1 MSAEEPLGERGVERL
16 VQCVVS
22 AVNNRALYPSA
33 HPRTIEAVDQLVNL
47 LEAVLAERKQL
58 SITMVA
64 VEDDLVVDQRPLAQ
78 GNLAVRG
85 FVHALR
91 RLGVEGLTLLR
102 GLTAEETRQFLEA
115 LAERSTAVSTDHI
128 QVGWL
133 RLAFEQDGDQDGAGA
148 AASVEDGA
156 GDTEA
161 AAAAEA
167 ARASRRSVD
176 HQTRLVNDTQQ
187 AAATYLAW
195 RRERRGGLA
204 PMERLIWSAIAAL
217 SQSAEVL
224 LPLAA
229 LRTHDE
235 LTFAHSLNVA
245 LLVLGHAR
253 ALGLRGETL
262 KDVGLGALLHD
273 VGKLALP
280 EDLLHRPGKISAAEW
295 DLVRKHC
302 EIGAGMLC
310 ELADTPPVAVLV
322 AYEHHLRFDGLPNYP
337 QPRMPRRP
345 NLASSLTAVADT
357 WDSFVG
363 RTPTPARRTAAF
375 TLLRRRAGNFLD
387 PVLVASFCQLYETPA
402 APAA

>member
-33 HPRTIEAVDQLVNL
+33 HPRTTEAVAQLVHL
-47 LEAVLAERKQL
+47 LEAVLAERKQP

-78 GNLAVRG
+78 GNLSVRG

-102 GLTAEETRQFLEA
+102 GLTAEETMQFLES
-115 LAERSTAVSTDHI
+115 LAERSAAVSTDHI

-133 RLAFEQDGDQDGAGA
+133 RLAFAEEGDEDGAGA
-148 AASVEDGA
+148 AASGEDG
-156 GDTEA
+156 GGEPE
-161 AAAAEA
+161 AAEA
-167 ARASRRSVD
+167 ARAGRRGVD
-176 HQTRLVNDTQQ
+176 HQTRLVNDSQQ
-187 AAATYLAW
+187 AASTYLAW

-204 PMERLIWSAIAAL
+204 SMERLIWSAIAAL

-235 LTFAHSLNVA
+235 LTFAHSLNVS

-295 DLVRKHC
+295 DMVRKHC

-363 RTPTPARRTAAF
+363 RTPTSARRTAAF

-387 PVLVASFCQLYETPA
+387 PVLVASFCQLFETPA